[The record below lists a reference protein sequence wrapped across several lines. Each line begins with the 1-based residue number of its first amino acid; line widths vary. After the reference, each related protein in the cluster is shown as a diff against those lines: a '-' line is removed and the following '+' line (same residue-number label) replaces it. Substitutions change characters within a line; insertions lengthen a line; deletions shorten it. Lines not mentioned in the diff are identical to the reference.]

1 METFE
6 KIDPEVSSPLS
17 QLSSF
22 LLFAS
27 YYNQKEHNKL
37 VAERASLLK
46 EKEKLVADLASSND
60 KVCS

>member
-6 KIDPEVSSPLS
+6 KIDPEVSSLLS
-17 QLSSF
+17 LLSSF

-27 YYNQKEHNKL
+27 YYHQKEHNKL

-60 KVCS
+60 KVRS